1 MMLVEN
7 VFSLPLIGH
16 LHLLSTKQSDKLHSG
31 LKVKPQNHGKTG
43 FCVVAD
49 FKVIIRFQS
58 SESDDTSSQVK
69 SSPQSTGPQVF
80 LKCLLKLE
88 NLDACDHFKS

>member
-31 LKVKPQNHGKTG
+31 LKVKPQNHGKMG

-49 FKVIIRFQS
+49 FKVKKAMTPAPKSNRPL
-58 SESDDTSSQVK
+58 SQLVPEF
-69 SSPQSTGPQVF
+69 S
-80 LKCLLKLE
+80 
-88 NLDACDHFKS
+88 